1 MARLSSTDLPP
12 RVVPPTKLSVGGI
25 RGVKLIL
32 YAALFTVAAVAQSS
46 TSYRIDTFAGTR
58 AVRDNGPAVN
68 ARLWDPQGVA
78 VDGAGNLFIADS
90 LNDRIRKVDAS
101 GTITTVAGTGE
112 LGFSGDGG
120 PATSARLSRPND
132 VAVDGAGNLF
142 IADSGNNRIRKVDA
156 TGTISTVAGTGRTGG
171 GDGGPAV
178 QAQLH
183 GPSGVAVDGAGNV
196 FIADRY
202 NYRIRKVDSAGVITT
217 VAGTGVRGSSGDG
230 GPATSARLSGA
241 EGVAVDGAGNV
252 YIADEGND
260 RIRKVDS
267 AGVITTVA
275 GTGEYEASAATAA
288 RRLRPG

>member
-1 MARLSSTDLPP
+1 M
-12 RVVPPTKLSVGGI
+12 
-25 RGVKLIL
+25 
-32 YAALFTVAAVAQSS
+32 
-46 TSYRIDTFAGTR
+46 
-58 AVRDNGPAVN
+58 
-68 ARLWDPQGVA
+68 A

-90 LNDRIRKVDAS
+90 LNDRIRKMDAS

-252 YIADEGND
+252 YIASESDSRTTSADE
-260 RIRKVDS
+260 RR
-267 AGVITTVA
+267 
-275 GTGEYEASAATAA
+275 
-288 RRLRPG
+288 RRLRGGGRGASAGKRQHAPPILQLPQGGLRWGHHHRGGNGGTRLQRGRRPGDLGPAKRRRGCGGGWRGQCLHPLG